1 VDGDAV
7 LIGSG
12 DGHIYVVQVS
22 TGRQRWALA
31 TGGPIRSSRPRVPG
45 RCTSAAVIWLFAVD
59 AMTGAEQ
66 WSFGT
71 YGPVD
76 DSSPVLAG
84 HTVCFEPGPPGL
96 CTRCFA
102 WC

>member
-1 VDGDAV
+1 
-7 LIGSG
+7 
-12 DGHIYVVQVS
+12 
-22 TGRQRWALA
+22 
-31 TGGPIRSSRPRVPG
+31 
-45 RCTSAAVIWLFAVD
+45 VIWLFAVD

-84 HTVCFEPGPPGL
+84 HTVCFEPDHRVYALDALRGAEGNVPL
-96 CTRCFA
+96 
-102 WC
+102 